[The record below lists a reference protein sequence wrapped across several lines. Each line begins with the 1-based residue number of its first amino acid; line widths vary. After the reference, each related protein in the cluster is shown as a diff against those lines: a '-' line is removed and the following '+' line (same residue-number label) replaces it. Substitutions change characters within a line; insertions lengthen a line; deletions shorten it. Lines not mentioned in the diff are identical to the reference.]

1 MKYKRSKIYALFAAV
16 LVFVLACPATVLA
29 AAEEEVSSP
38 AVYATFWSLVPPVVA
53 IVLALITKEVYSSLF
68 VGILVGAIL
77 YSGGNFEVTVNQI
90 FSGGMISVLSSSSN
104 VGILVFLVILGTMV
118 CLMNRAGGS
127 AAFGRWASKHIK
139 TRVGAELA
147 TILLGVLIFI
157 DDYFNCLTVG
167 SGMRPITDQHNVSR
181 AKLA

>member
-1 MKYKRSKIYALFAAV
+1 MKYKCSKIYALFAAI

-104 VGILVFLVILGTMV
+104 VGILVFPGNSWNHGVPDEPCWRICRIRTLGKQAHQ
-118 CLMNRAGGS
+118 NKSGRRACYDFTWRS
-127 AAFGRWASKHIK
+127 DF
-139 TRVGAELA
+139 
-147 TILLGVLIFI
+147 
-157 DDYFNCLTVG
+157 Y
-167 SGMRPITDQHNVSR
+167 
-181 AKLA
+181 

>member
-77 YSGGNFEVTVNQI
+77 YSGGNFEVTEI
-90 FSGGMISVLSSSSN
+90 G
-104 VGILVFLVILGTMV
+104 
-118 CLMNRAGGS
+118 RA
-127 AAFGRWASKHIK
+127 H
-139 TRVGAELA
+139 V
-147 TILLGVLIFI
+147 
-157 DDYFNCLTVG
+157 
-167 SGMRPITDQHNVSR
+167 
-181 AKLA
+181 

>member
-90 FSGGMISVLSSSSN
+90 FFRRN
-104 VGILVFLVILGTMV
+104 DQ
-118 CLMNRAGGS
+118 RA
-127 AAFGRWASKHIK
+127 
-139 TRVGAELA
+139 
-147 TILLGVLIFI
+147 VLIQQRRYPGVPGNSWNHGVPDEPCWRI
-157 DDYFNCLTVG
+157 CRIRTLGKQAHQNK
-167 SGMRPITDQHNVSR
+167 SGRR
-181 AKLA
+181 ACYDFTWRSDFY

>member
-1 MKYKRSKIYALFAAV
+1 MMVVSEIGEQWSPHTAPAMQAEMEIIIRFPGVFSNTCTTMGIRIPKVPQEVPVAKAKKHATMKIIAGSIFTS
-16 LVFVLACPATVLA
+16 PS
-29 AAEEEVSSP
+29 AEEEVSSP

-104 VGILVFLVILGTMV
+104 VGILVFLVILGTMD
-118 CLMNRAGGS
+118 
-127 AAFGRWASKHIK
+127 
-139 TRVGAELA
+139 
-147 TILLGVLIFI
+147 TI
-157 DDYFNCLTVG
+157 
-167 SGMRPITDQHNVSR
+167 ITMVR
-181 AKLA
+181 IA